1 MMGRWDV
8 WRCGRTRMQS
18 AIVAVMVLGLA
29 GPAAATQKVLVTDDN
44 PIPIAVSSYQLTLI
58 KLPSSVVP
66 NGLMTVNPAFEIRG
80 NGRHIAIDT
89 KNTTAP
95 GDLVVMTESQSYV
108 FQVTPKVMPAEMIVV
123 EDVRLGSGSGRT
135 ESDPVRRSDSYPEA
149 NVELIQQ
156 TAQGALPRSCV
167 PKDIPKEMH
176 PKWLELEVVSV
187 REYRC
192 PQYTVRT
199 LDLYNS
205 KLEPQSLRQTEFFT
219 GQELSIAL
227 DRTVIRT
234 GESATVY
241 IVLYTQPVRAEK
253 GARRMLSPD
262 PESGKGHER

>member
-8 WRCGRTRMQS
+8 WRWVRLGAKSILAAML
-18 AIVAVMVLGLA
+18 VVGLA
-29 GPAAATQKVLVTDDN
+29 FPASATQKVLVTDDT

-58 KLPSSVVP
+58 KLPSNVVP
-66 NGLMTVNPAFEIRG
+66 NGLMTVNPAFELRG

-95 GDLVVMTESQSYV
+95 GDLVVMTEAQSYV

-123 EDVRLGSGSGRT
+123 EDVRLAPGSGRPET
-135 ESDPVRRSDSYPEA
+135 DPVRRSDSYPEA

-156 TAQGALPRSCV
+156 AAQGSLPRSCV
-167 PKDIPKEMH
+167 PKDIPKEKH
-176 PKWLELEVVSV
+176 PKWLELEVVIE

-199 LDLYNS
+199 LELYNS
-205 KLEPQSLRQTEFFT
+205 KLEPQSLRQTEFFS

-234 GESATVY
+234 GETAIVY
-241 IVLYTQPVRAEK
+241 IVLYTQPVAEK
-253 GARRMLSPD
+253 GSRRTLSPD
-262 PESGKGHER
+262 PDAGKGN